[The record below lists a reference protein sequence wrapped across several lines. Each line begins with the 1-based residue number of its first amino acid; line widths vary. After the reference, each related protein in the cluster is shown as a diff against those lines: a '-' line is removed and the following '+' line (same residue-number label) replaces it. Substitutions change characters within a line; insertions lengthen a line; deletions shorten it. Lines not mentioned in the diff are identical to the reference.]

1 MCGDVH
7 TKLAVGRPSEVHDV
21 TIVHVGGVELWRDG
35 QAAITR
41 AMNTKHNV
49 KVNRYR
55 QPYAAMGHN
64 FTSFVV
70 TTHGQIH
77 PEAQRTLYLIALRM
91 TQQHM
96 HYYYT
101 DLKFDVIMA
110 RNIERVNAVASAA
123 IVSGVGVR
131 ARGLRGGRIGADPP
145 RRGWR
150 TQDDIVGGID
160 GPVDYSH
167 MMADD
172 WFGGN

>member
-1 MCGDVH
+1 M
-7 TKLAVGRPSEVHDV
+7 R
-21 TIVHVGGVELWRDG
+21 
-35 QAAITR
+35 
-41 AMNTKHNV
+41 
-49 KVNRYR
+49 
-55 QPYAAMGHN
+55 HN

-77 PEAQRTLYLIALRM
+77 PEAQRTLYFIALRM

-123 IVSGVGVR
+123 IASGVGVR
-131 ARGLRGGRIGADPP
+131 ARGIRGGRIGVDPP